1 MKSFTAVVLA
11 LAAAANAV
19 KFTNV
24 NIAPK
29 PGQPLE
35 LTWDEAEGPVTITLK
50 GGESG
55 NLKDVEVLAG
65 KSPPV
70 LCTSSHGLDRHRY

>member
-1 MKSFTAVVLA
+1 MKSFSAIVLA
-11 LAAAANAV
+11 LAVTANAV

-24 NIAPK
+24 GIAPK
-29 PGQPLE
+29 PGQPFE

-55 NLKDVEVLAG
+55 NLKDIEVLAG
-65 KSPPV
+65 KCSPIP
-70 LCTSSHGLDRHRY
+70 SHGLDRHRY